1 MYFDIFSD
9 DFAYLDSLLNPNFD
23 DLVDLSSKNEA
34 NNQIISD
41 TQQIE
46 KIDREFQILENDNN
60 NNQETEEKKKD
71 SVNPKKFDNLLD
83 SLLAGNYE
91 EENEDRHH
99 DRDCEKEGV
108 HGLPIPV
115 NGAQINTSSSPIT
128 TANSSL
134 SFPLL
139 SSNPN
144 ATAKIFL
151 DFDGVTTSGTSWN
164 SAYNGGANII
174 TPGYSIDSD
183 TTAFTDAEINAIVE
197 IWQRVAEDYAPF
209 NVDITTIDPGN
220 FAAKQAI
227 QVAIGGSSS
236 DWYGQSAGGVA
247 YINSWLWDNTPV
259 FVFEEQLGNGN
270 AKYVAEAISHEVGHS
285 LGLQHQSSY
294 DSTGKKTN
302 EYNQGYGS
310 GETGWAPIMGT
321 GYYKNLTTWSNGKNA
336 YGGYQDDL
344 AIITSS
350 YNGFGYRSDDYG
362 DTNTSATFLSGTTLS
377 ASGIVS
383 TMSDKDVFSFTTGTG
398 NVSFNISL
406 AQFGPNLDVVAEL
419 WNSNSLILASNPTDK
434 ITASLSTFLD
444 AGTYYLHVKS
454 NGEYG
459 RLGQYNLTGTVNPLD
474 SQNITYTI
482 AADALTV
489 LEGNANTTTPL
500 SFTITRSSQGQGLQS
515 SGTIDFSLTDGS
527 ATLGTDYSLASVS
540 GNGISLVGS
549 KVTFAPGATT
559 AKVNLNVIGDFLSE
573 SDESVIVAL
582 SNPTVAG
589 GTAFIGNTQASS
601 TIVDEDTQI
610 AINDVSTTEGNARNN
625 TIAYKSASFTV
636 SLSEPTTN
644 TVTVNYATADSTAKA
659 GDDYLAASGMLTFNP
674 GETSKTIAVSVRK
687 ETVFEAN
694 ESFFVNLTNPTLAT
708 IADSQGTGTIL
719 NDDSQTTIKKKIAAT
734 SNTIEGT
741 GDDELLQGTQS
752 NDKLVGRNGNDTLIG
767 FDTSAGVAEVDKLIG
782 GQGGDLFVL
791 GDANRAYYATASSDD
806 YAIINDFQLNQGDLI
821 QLHGTAD
828 DYAIGSSPF
837 ALEGVGI
844 YLNISGQDELIGL
857 VNGVTNLDLNSSA
870 FEFV

>member
-1 MYFDIFSD
+1 MYNDIFVD
-9 DFAYLDSLLNPNFD
+9 EFAYLDSLLNPNFD
-23 DLVDLSSKNEA
+23 ELFALASKNDT
-34 NNQIISD
+34 NNYIVSGVELEQSD
-41 TQQIE
+41 
-46 KIDREFQILENDNN
+46 RGFQTLENDDN
-60 NNQETEEKKKD
+60 NNQEVKDKKKEL
-71 SVNPKKFDNLLD
+71 VNPKKIDNLLD
-83 SLLAGNYE
+83 SLLVSSYE

-99 DRDCEKEGV
+99 HHDCEEEGV
-108 HGLPIPV
+108 HPLPIPV

-134 SFPLL
+134 TFPLL

-174 TPGYSIDSD
+174 TPSYSIDSD
-183 TTAFTDAEINAIVE
+183 TTTFSDTEINTIVE

-209 NVDITTIDPGN
+209 NIDVTTIEPGN

-227 QVAIGGSSS
+227 KVAIGGSSN

-270 AKYVAEAISHEVGHS
+270 AKYVAEAVSHEVGHS

-302 EYNQGYGS
+302 EYNPGYGS

-344 AIITSS
+344 ATITSS

-362 DTNTSATFLSGTTLS
+362 DTNSSATFLSGTSLS
-377 ASGIVS
+377 ASGIIS
-383 TMSDKDVFSFTTGTG
+383 TMSDNDVFAFTTGAG
-398 NVSFNISL
+398 NVSFNISV
-406 AQFGPNLDVVAEL
+406 AQFGPNLDVVGEL
-419 WNSNSLILASNPTDK
+419 WNGNSLILASNPTDK
-434 ITASLSTFLD
+434 ITASLSTFLE

-474 SQNITYTI
+474 SQNVTYSI
-482 AADALTV
+482 AADAASV
-489 LEGNANTTTPL
+489 LEGNAGTTTPL
-500 SFTITRSSQGQGLQS
+500 SFTITRSSEGQGLQS
-515 SGTIDFSLTDGS
+515 SGTVDFSLAGGS

-540 GNGISLVGS
+540 GNGISVSGNQI
-549 KVTFAPGATT
+549 TFAPGATT

-625 TIAYKSASFTV
+625 TIAYKSVSFTV
-636 SLSEPTTN
+636 SLSETTID
-644 TVTVNYATADSTAKA
+644 TVTVNYATADGTAKA
-659 GDDYLAASGMLTFNP
+659 GEDYLAASGTLTFNP
-674 GETSKTIAVSVRK
+674 GETSKTISVSVRK
-687 ETVFEAN
+687 ETVFEAD
-694 ESFFVNLTNPTLAT
+694 ETFYLNLSNPTSAT

-719 NDDSQTTIKKKIAAT
+719 NDDTQTTTKKKIAAT
-734 SNTIEGT
+734 SNTIDGT
-741 GDDELLQGTQS
+741 GDGELLQGTQN

-767 FDTSAGVAEVDKLIG
+767 FDASAGVVEADKLISG
-782 GQGGDLFVL
+782 KGADLFVL
-791 GDANRAYYATASSDD
+791 GDANQAYYATEGSDD
-806 YAIINDFQLNQGDLI
+806 YAIINDFQLNQQDVI
-821 QLHGTAD
+821 QLHGTAE

-844 YLNISGQDELIGL
+844 YLNDAGQNELIGL
-857 VNGVTNLDLNSSA
+857 VNGVTNLDLNSNA